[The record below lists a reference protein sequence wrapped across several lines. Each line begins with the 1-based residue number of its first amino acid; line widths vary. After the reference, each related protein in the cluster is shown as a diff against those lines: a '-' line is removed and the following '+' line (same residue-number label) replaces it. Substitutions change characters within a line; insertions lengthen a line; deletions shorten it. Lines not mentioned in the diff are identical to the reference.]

1 MLTISLADYL
11 WYVEEAL
18 DAMVGIVTDLGD
30 ELANR
35 RPQLAGANSPYV
47 ILTHC
52 LGVMEFWGGQAV
64 AGRAIERDRAAEFV
78 ASGPVADLA
87 DRATAAR
94 ARLRADVAA
103 LESLAVPRG
112 TVYGPDALTPVGTTQ
127 GGVLL
132 HIYEEL
138 CQHLGQMELT
148 RDVLLAAQ

>member
-11 WYVEEAL
+11 WYVDQAL

-35 RPQLAGANSPYV
+35 RPKLAGANSPYV

-64 AGRAIERDRAAEFV
+64 AGRTISRDRAAEFT
-78 ASGPVADLA
+78 ASGPVAELAERAAAAGSRLQEDLSGLEPL
-87 DRATAAR
+87 TA
-94 ARLRADVAA
+94 
-103 LESLAVPRG
+103 PRG
-112 TVYGPDALTPVGTTQ
+112 AVGGPDALTPVGSTQ
-127 GGVLL
+127 GGILF

-138 CQHLGQMELT
+138 SQHLGQMELT
-148 RDVLLAAQ
+148 RDVLLGL